1 MNRSTFKTIYNKA
14 KQKNTPIHLF
24 LNGIESH
31 GCYSSSSVEIVVKP
45 NSISMREE
53 FIIVTDL
60 HTKKEN
66 SYDKIEHHS
75 KLNVHV
81 GESKLNTAWI
91 EYDQILYGGIE

>member
-1 MNRSTFKTIYNKA
+1 MNKSTFKAIYDQA
-14 KQKNTPIHLF
+14 KVKNTPIHLF

-45 NSISMREE
+45 VSITMEE
-53 FIIVTDL
+53 NFIIVVGL
-60 HTKKEN
+60 HTKKEG

-75 KLNVHV
+75 KLNIHV